1 MDLTQ
6 VFNKEAL
13 PHLPALRE
21 YAMSLC
27 KDHQRAADLVQDT
40 MLKAFRRFDSYQ
52 QGTNCRAWLYQ
63 ICKHCFINDC
73 RRKKLQPVAVD
84 FDDDAARPEWSPDEL
99 RHVRVVTAALEEQA
113 PDRAVLGDE
122 VTAALEDLQ
131 ADYQT
136 ALLLSAVEGY
146 SYDEIAEFTNA
157 PLGTVRSR
165 IHRARKQLTGRL
177 NNYARHEGYI
187 RSAA

>member
-1 MDLTQ
+1 MEVTQ
-6 VFNKEAL
+6 GFNREAL
-13 PHLPALRE
+13 PHLQSLRE

-27 KDHQRAADLVQDT
+27 KDHQRADDLVQDT
-40 MLKAFRRFDSYQ
+40 MLKAFRHFDSYQ

-73 RRKKLQPVAVD
+73 RRKKLQPIAVD
-84 FDDDAARPEWSPDEL
+84 FEDDAARPEWSSDEL
-99 RHVRVVTAALEEQA
+99 RHIRVVTSALEEDA

-122 VTAALEDLQ
+122 VTTALEELQ
-131 ADYQT
+131 PDYQT
-136 ALLLSAVEGY
+136 ALLLSAIEGY

-165 IHRARKQLTGRL
+165 IHRARKQLSNHL
-177 NNYARHEGYI
+177 AHYARNEGYI

>member
-1 MDLTQ
+1 MDITQ
-6 VFNKEAL
+6 AFTREAL
-13 PHLPALRE
+13 PQLEALKE

-27 KDHQRAADLVQDT
+27 RDPQRTADLVQDT
-40 MLKAFRRFDSYQ
+40 MLKAFRHFDSYQ
-52 QGTNCRAWLYQ
+52 LGTNCRAWLFQ

-73 RRKKLQPVAVD
+73 RRKRLQPLAVD
-84 FDDDAARPEWSPDEL
+84 FDEEASRPEWNADEF
-99 RHVRVVTAALEEQA
+99 RQMHVVTAALKEEA

-122 VTAALEDLQ
+122 VTTALDGLQ
-131 ADYQT
+131 PDYQT

-165 IHRARKQLTGRL
+165 IHRARKQLSNRL
-177 NNYARHEGYI
+177 VHYATEEGYI